1 MNVLLAGIAAGVLL
15 RVVVIGRLWYTD
27 SLRTS
32 RVAMTGARRVEVE
45 SIELLARRDSSA
57 TTLV

>member
-32 RVAMTGARRVEVE
+32 RIAMTEARRVEIE